1 MGGIPLDNTVR
12 KLVPTEMI
20 VVSFDDLREPTP
32 LRLLAME
39 RAVDHTSKNYKGLAD
54 LPRDLREEL
63 ESRRSLM
70 GEQRRSKW
78 KK

>member
-1 MGGIPLDNTVR
+1 MGGMAYNAV
-12 KLVPTEMI
+12 KKSVPPEMI
-20 VVSFDDLREPTP
+20 VVSFDNLKEPTP

-39 RAVDHTSKNYKGLAD
+39 WAVKHTSKNNDGLAD